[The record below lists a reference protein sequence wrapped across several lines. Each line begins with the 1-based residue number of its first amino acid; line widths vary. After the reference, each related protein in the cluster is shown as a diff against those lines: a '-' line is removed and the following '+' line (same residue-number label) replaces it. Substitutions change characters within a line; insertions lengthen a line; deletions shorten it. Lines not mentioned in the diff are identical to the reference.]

1 MIVREM
7 ANGQLLCIN
16 QTTHSMMAAA
26 FCRRWGNADFASP
39 APYEAVMIGIAQH
52 DCGWYSW
59 EQAPQLRLDG
69 YPMDFLHGPVGVE
82 KLELWQDG
90 IDRLYLQHPY
100 AGLVAGQHAA
110 WMHAESLSS
119 ISEQERCSTLAFIN
133 AQTERIEKTRR
144 HWRDI
149 GADGDLLDES
159 TLISNTHLLQ
169 FGDTASLQV
178 TMPWEDERVFPQ
190 CPLDHCGDY
199 VPIHMYHDGRV
210 ISFDPW
216 PFGCDSFT
224 VSVHG
229 KLLDRRYFAD
239 QAAYHAAL
247 AAAPFTQLTWTVSRN
262 N

>member
-26 FCRRWGNADFASP
+26 FCCRWGNDEFAP
-39 APYEAVMIGIAQH
+39 PVPYEAVMLGIAQH
-52 DCGWYSW
+52 DCGWFSW
-59 EQAPQLRLDG
+59 EQAPRLRLDG
-69 YPMDFLHGPVGVE
+69 YPMDFLHGPVGIE
-82 KLELWQDG
+82 KLQLWQDG
-90 IDRLYLQHPY
+90 IDRVYLQHPY
-100 AGLVAGQHAA
+100 AGLIAGQHAA

-119 ISEQERCSTLAFIN
+119 ISEEERCSTLAFIN

-144 HWRDI
+144 HWRDN
-149 GADGDLLDES
+149 GTDGELLDEVA
-159 TLISNTHLLQ
+159 LIANTHLLQ

-178 TMPWEDERVFPQ
+178 TMPWSGERVFPQ
-190 CPLDHCGDY
+190 CPLSHCGDH
-199 VPIHMYHDGRV
+199 VPIHMVHDGQE
-210 ISFDPW
+210 ISFEPW
-216 PFGCDSFT
+216 PYGCDSFT

-229 KLLDRRYFAD
+229 KLLDRRTFAD
-239 QAAYHAAL
+239 HEAYHAAL